1 MNGDNKVAQAKEAAK
16 HALASYSNLNN
27 AQSTAATSQID
38 NATTV
43 AGVTAA
49 QNTANELNTAWV
61 NFKMVL
67 MTKTLLNNK

>member
-1 MNGDNKVAQAKEAAK
+1 MIIKLLAKEAAK

-49 QNTANELNTAWV
+49 QNTA
-61 NFKMVL
+61 K
-67 MTKTLLNNK
+67 

>member
-1 MNGDNKVAQAKEAAK
+1 M
-16 HALASYSNLNN
+16 NN

-49 QNTANELNTAWV
+49 QKIL
-61 NFKMVL
+61 L
-67 MTKTLLNNK
+67 MS